1 MQHLPPE
8 ALALCALGEAGP
20 QDTAHLDNCAEC
32 TAEVTALQRVVTA
45 GRTTSVPEGLPRPPS
60 SVWDSIHARLGL
72 GDAVRADPFD
82 ADPLAAAP
90 SGEAA
95 SGETP
100 SDEAASNEAAQASS
114 PSDKNAETGSAPSP
128 ATLQS
133 PPTGSTPV
141 PLEAARKRRER
152 RRLPQVLGAA
162 AAAVVLAAAG
172 TWGVSRI
179 LADRSEV
186 IAAVELA
193 PLPAYSETGRAEV
206 DQRSD
211 GGRELVVTA
220 SGSDAQGFREV
231 WLIAPDVQR
240 MVSLGTME
248 GTEGRFTIPA
258 NLDLDEYPIVDISDE
273 PFDGNPTH
281 SGDSILRGVL
291 EL

>member
-8 ALALCALGEAGP
+8 TLALCALGEAEPG
-20 QDTAHLDNCAEC
+20 DTAHLADCAEC
-32 TAEVTALQRVVTA
+32 AAEVTALRRVVTA
-45 GRTTSVPEGLPRPPS
+45 GRNAGESEGLPRPPS

-72 GDAVRADPFD
+72 SDAVRADPFD
-82 ADPLAAAP
+82 AVDTPPAAV
-90 SGEAA
+90 
-95 SGETP
+95 
-100 SDEAASNEAAQASS
+100 D
-114 PSDKNAETGSAPSP
+114 APSP
-128 ATLQS
+128 AQRVS
-133 PPTGSTPV
+133 PAGSSPV
-141 PLEAARKRRER
+141 PLEDARKRRAR

-172 TWGVSRI
+172 VWGISRI

-193 PLPAYSETGRAEV
+193 PLPAYSDTGRAEV

-220 SGSDAQGFREV
+220 SGSGARGFREV

-291 EL
+291 DP

>member
-20 QDTAHLDNCAEC
+20 EDTAHLDSCTEC

-45 GRTTSVPEGLPRPPS
+45 GRAPAAPEALPRPPS
-60 SVWDSIHARLGL
+60 QVWAGIHDRLGL
-72 GDAVRADPFD
+72 SDAARTDPFE
-82 ADPLAAAP
+82 AAP
-90 SGEAA
+90 WNPAPPVEAPTTSGA
-95 SGETP
+95 S
-100 SDEAASNEAAQASS
+100 
-114 PSDKNAETGSAPSP
+114 
-128 ATLQS
+128 
-133 PPTGSTPV
+133 PV
-141 PLEAARKRRER
+141 PLDSVRKRRER
-152 RRLPQVLGAA
+152 RRLPQILGAA

-172 TWGVSRI
+172 TWGISRI
-179 LADRSEV
+179 VADRTET
-186 IAAVELA
+186 IAAVDLD
-193 PLPAYSETGRAEV
+193 PLPAYSESGRAEV

-220 SGSDAQGFREV
+220 TGSGAQGFREV
-231 WLIAPDVQR
+231 WLIAPDVER

-291 EL
+291 DP

>member
-82 ADPLAAAP
+82 ADPLAQAP
-90 SGEAA
+90 
-95 SGETP
+95 
-100 SDEAASNEAAQASS
+100 SNEAAQASS
-114 PSDKNAETGSAPSP
+114 SPDKNAETGSAPSP

>member
-20 QDTAHLDNCAEC
+20 QDTAHLGNCAEC

-82 ADPLAAAP
+82 APTFDA
-90 SGEAA
+90 
-95 SGETP
+95 TP
-100 SDEAASNEAAQASS
+100 SPEAAQASS
-114 PSDKNAETGSAPSP
+114 PPEQNVEAGSAPSP
-128 ATLQS
+128 APVQS
-133 PPTGSTPV
+133 SPAGATPV
-141 PLEAARKRRER
+141 PLDAARKRRER

-172 TWGVSRI
+172 TWGISRI

>member
-20 QDTAHLDNCAEC
+20 EDTAHLDNCTEC
-32 TAEVTALQRVVTA
+32 AAEVSALQRVVTA
-45 GRTTSVPEGLPRPPS
+45 GRTPPVPEGLPRPPS
-60 SVWDSIHARLGL
+60 SVWESIHDRLGL
-72 GDAVRADPFD
+72 GEAVRADPYD
-82 ADPLAAAP
+82 AA
-90 SGEAA
+90 
-95 SGETP
+95 P
-100 SDEAASNEAAQASS
+100 SDEAVQASS
-114 PSDKNAETGSAPSP
+114 LSDKNAETGTAPSP
-128 ATLQS
+128 PPVQS
-133 PPTGSTPV
+133 SPSGATPV
-141 PLEAARKRRER
+141 PLDAVRKRRER

-172 TWGVSRI
+172 IWGISRI
-179 LADRSEV
+179 LTDRSEV

-211 GGRELVVTA
+211 GGRDLVVTA

-291 EL
+291 DL

>member
-8 ALALCALGEAGP
+8 ELALCALGEAGS
-20 QDTAHLDNCAEC
+20 DETAHLAGCAEC
-32 TAEVTALQRVVTA
+32 SAEVTALQRVVTA
-45 GRTTSVPEGLPRPPS
+45 GRSPAAAEALPRPPS
-60 SVWDSIHARLGL
+60 SVWDGIHARLGL
-72 GDAVRADPFD
+72 SDAVRSDPFD
-82 ADPLAAAP
+82 EAP
-90 SGEAA
+90 SDISGAGTAPTAAEARA
-95 SGETP
+95 TAPET
-100 SDEAASNEAAQASS
+100 SR
-114 PSDKNAETGSAPSP
+114 TGSS
-128 ATLQS
+128 
-133 PPTGSTPV
+133 PV

-152 RRLPQVLGAA
+152 RRLPQILGAA

-172 TWGVSRI
+172 TWGVARI
-179 LADRSEV
+179 LSDRTEV
-186 IAAVELA
+186 IAAVDLA
-193 PLPAYSETGRAEV
+193 PLPEYSETGRAEV
-206 DQRSD
+206 DERAD

-231 WLIAPDVQR
+231 WLIAPDVER

-291 EL
+291 DL